1 MSAEKYLLEF
11 VRKHGV
17 RVISDGDWDG
27 ILASAILVKWL
38 KERGFECSFDSVDF
52 PKPRDLVEMK
62 VGGVIL
68 IELPPSRGYTVVK
81 ESLLFDHHAE
91 AGLFLV
97 AEDGG
102 LKALVKTEPYPS
114 VARLVLVLL
123 DINLED
129 DWKKIFDAVDLI
141 DLGESLKDDF
151 AWTLHKAYLANT
163 DSSYFRKTVFR
174 MLVEDKLSD
183 LISYIEEE
191 AKMYDR
197 AREKISLFKSRTKVY
212 GEAAFFW
219 YNPSDKFE
227 RMVYREYMFELEKKY
242 KLVVAIALRSDKT
255 IEKMHLGSYEV
266 NVSKLISDV
275 LEYLKKHG
283 VTGGGKD
290 RAGGIQFPILT
301 LREADIDKIGEV
313 IQSILSELK

>member
-1 MSAEKYLLEF
+1 VSAERYLLDF
-11 VRKHGV
+11 VERHGV
-17 RVISDGDWDG
+17 KVISDGDWDG

-38 KERGFECSFDSVDF
+38 KEKGFKCDFDSVEF

-62 VGGVIL
+62 IGGAIL
-68 IELPPSRGYTVVK
+68 IELPPSRGYTVVE
-81 ESLLFDHHAE
+81 ESLLFDHHTE
-91 AGLFLV
+91 TGLFLV
-97 AEDGG
+97 TEGG
-102 LKALVKTEPYPS
+102 RLKALVKIEPFPS
-114 VARLVLVLL
+114 VARLVSVLL

-129 DWKKIFDAVDLI
+129 RWKKMLSAVDLI

-151 AWTLHKAYLANT
+151 AWILHKAYLANT

-174 MLVEDKLSD
+174 MLVEDKLND

-191 AKMYDR
+191 AKIYDR

-255 IEKMHLGSYEV
+255 VEKMHLGSYKV
-266 NVSKLISDV
+266 NVSNLISHILD
-275 LEYLKKHG
+275 YLKNHG

-290 RAGGIQFPILT
+290 RAGGIQFPLLT
-301 LREADIDKIGEV
+301 LREADIDKIGKV
-313 IQSILSELK
+313 VQSMLSKLK